1 MEAEVKAA
9 MGKDLRAWYNARGYK
24 GRRDSLRSL
33 TCVRYADD
41 FIFAHNSKEIIE
53 KLQPVVA
60 QWLSGMGLTLK
71 ESKTR
76 ELFRNKE

>member
-1 MEAEVKAA
+1 MLSPLLANIALHGMEAEVKAA
-9 MGKDLRAWYNARGYK
+9 MGKDLTEWYKATGNK

-53 KLQPVVA
+53 KLTPVVTNGVSL
-60 QWLSGMGLTLK
+60 W
-71 ESKTR
+71 
-76 ELFRNKE
+76 